1 MTKVCGMSGLAV
13 SPDGSLRNNSALVL
27 ILAAVLMT
35 FSLPPAA
42 AQTVPPPQG
51 GLGSKSNYYLYHD
64 GKPIM
69 RLTVAVEITKEVVCD
84 DIGFHLHLNADSPET
99 AQTKWQQYVM
109 GFKPDFKEN
118 GKSEGPMVGGSI
130 EYFASPNSF
139 NTKTPPGP
147 SRISAVPAPFRQAPS
162 SRSPS
167 DTTARTSAVRISA
180 ITKRTKRITTLG
192 RSPCRRQERQ
202 RPCERRSSHFN
213 STWWEQR
220 RQQGGD

>member
-1 MTKVCGMSGLAV
+1 
-13 SPDGSLRNNSALVL
+13 LVL

-147 SRISAVPAPFRQAPS
+147 VKNL
-162 SRSPS
+162 RSPS
-167 DTTARTSAVRISA
+167 TLPAGAVFKIAIRYDGKDVSGADFSYNEKDKKNHHTWTIPVPPSGTAKAVRTPIVA
-180 ITKRTKRITTLG
+180 FQLDLVGAAAAT
-192 RSPCRRQERQ
+192 RR
-202 RPCERRSSHFN
+202 
-213 STWWEQR
+213 
-220 RQQGGD
+220 